1 MGNIISEC
9 IKINYDEKSHV
20 EEPKSPKMV
29 EFRFQAPIKTR
40 SVSPNKFDN
49 IDLG

>member
-1 MGNIISEC
+1 MGNFISYC

-20 EEPKSPKMV
+20 EEPISPKMV
-29 EFRFQAPIKTR
+29 EYRFHAPIKKR

>member
-9 IKINYDEKSHV
+9 IKINYDEKLNV
-20 EEPKSPKMV
+20 EEPKSPKIV

>member
-1 MGNIISEC
+1 MGNFISYC
-9 IKINYDEKSHV
+9 IKIIYDEKSHV

-29 EFRFQAPIKTR
+29 EFRFQAPLKTR
-40 SVSPNKFDN
+40 SVSPNKFEN